1 MTKRVF
7 LVVGGLIAVLMM
19 APGGTVL
26 AQAPADFPDEPDKSM
41 ASAHESFGKGEMD
54 KAAEQ
59 IHKAAVYVR
68 TQSTKVAKSAQQGVT
83 KAGDDLDRLGQEVK
97 KGTVKSGDQLK
108 KTFAQ
113 VDNQLAGAWHATAA
127 QAKTAGKDSTAA
139 LKNAGAGLEGAAK
152 WSGTQLKAG
161 AQASV
166 EGVKKVGQGA
176 KLGAEEVGNFFAGIG
191 EGIADVGKQLTGSR

>member
-1 MTKRVF
+1 MTKRVSSA
-7 LVVGGLIAVLMM
+7 LSGLIAVLMM
-19 APGGTVL
+19 IPVLTVF
-26 AQAPADFPDEPDKSM
+26 AQTPADFPDEPDKSM
-41 ASAHESFGKGEMD
+41 ASAHESFVKGEMD

-68 TQSTKVAKSAQQGVT
+68 TQSAKVAKSAQKGVA
-83 KAGDDLDRLGQEVK
+83 KAGDDLDRLGQDVK
-97 KGTVKSGDQLK
+97 KGTVKSADQLK
-108 KTFAQ
+108 TAFAQ
-113 VDNQLAGAWHATAA
+113 VDNQLARAWHATAA
-127 QAKTAGKDSTAA
+127 QAKKSGKDSTDA

-166 EGVKKVGQGA
+166 EGVKKVGQGV

-191 EGIADVGKQLTGSR
+191 DGIADVGKQLTGNR